1 MEDRAMNLK
10 EARQDA
16 QAWANR
22 SGEPVAVVRIDS
34 EFCAYSGD
42 VGALRLGVAHV
53 ETMDPENG
61 G

>member
-1 MEDRAMNLK
+1 MNLK